1 MKTAWMVLALALGT
15 MTATAA
21 PSVALFVQN
30 RAGAQLDGQLDAF
43 QDLIGTRL
51 SDAGFEVIRYQDVLD
66 RFVESRGAEA
76 GQELRQA
83 VEALQTAKAE
93 GTVDGPSREASALRT
108 AQLMGADFLV
118 MASLVSLGENQK
130 NVLAY
135 GTQQEIAETTLR
147 MGLRVLEGAQGR
159 QIYGD
164 ILAVN
169 EKVQQNQ
176 NIQMTPGDLIPTLLD
191 RGAVALV
198 EHVRESAAAMAA
210 ATPEPTL
217 ASVTFTSQVAGAA
230 VKCGQGTDAPIC
242 ITAEGSTYYKLKG
255 MQREVER
262 FLAEWLLGE
271 RGIYTRTIQVDD
283 AVVKGAAIAGL
294 LAARRA

>member
-135 GTQQEIAETTLR
+135 GTQQEIAAEQLV
-147 MGLRVLEGAQGR
+147 G
-159 QIYGD
+159 
-164 ILAVN
+164 LAV
-169 EKVQQNQ
+169 ERAPDAVGQEADAGQARHRDHDRQPEQVQFARAQ
-176 NIQMTPGDLIPTLLD
+176 
-191 RGAVALV
+191 VAQHHA
-198 EHVRESAAAMAA
+198 EGEAQRSHHRAA
-210 ATPEPTL
+210 L
-217 ASVTFTSQVAGAA
+217 TSRHRAGAA
-230 VKCGQGTDAPIC
+230 PARTSRPR
-242 ITAEGSTYYKLKG
+242 
-255 MQREVER
+255 QR
-262 FLAEWLLGE
+262 ASP
-271 RGIYTRTIQVDD
+271 
-283 AVVKGAAIAGL
+283 
-294 LAARRA
+294 RR